1 MLYWKNVKNRSDI
14 FSQTMKR
21 FIICVVLS
29 IFTIFV
35 FISFYFAIEEYI
47 VDREFGKCYASMKS
61 LKKDLLEVDS
71 DAVSPKEMILLNTD
85 KASLNMDVTQI
96 EIENIPLPT
105 YTTASHKDGLQT
117 INITYFG
124 QETKGY
130 KVSPSGKKVGFY
142 YDNEAK
148 TGYHGDVALG
158 IMDVVTKRV
167 NTVYEGG
174 FKTSNWEWAGDEH
187 VVVQY
192 GCGTYCMY
200 AYKINAKNGKVE
212 SEYFVYPE
220 L

>member
-1 MLYWKNVKNRSDI
+1 MLYWKNVKSRSDI
-14 FSQTMKR
+14 FSQTMKH
-21 FIICVVLS
+21 FIVGVVLS
-29 IFTIFV
+29 IFTIFI

-61 LKKDLLEVDS
+61 LKKDLLEIDNGVIS
-71 DAVSPKEMILLNTD
+71 SKEVTLLSAD
-85 KASLNMDVTQI
+85 KASLNIDVTQI
-96 EIENIPLPT
+96 EIENIPMPN
-105 YTTASHKDGLQT
+105 YMPVSYKDGTET

-130 KVSPSGKKVGFY
+130 KVSPSGKQVGFY
-142 YDNEAK
+142 YDNGAK
-148 TGYHGDVALG
+148 TGHHGDVALG
-158 IMDVVTKRV
+158 TMDIETRKI

-174 FKTSNWEWAGDEH
+174 FKTSDWEWDGDNH

-200 AYKINAKNGKVE
+200 AYKINVKNGKIE
-212 SEYFVYPE
+212 SEYFVYPK